1 MALDFGDHASGFR
14 HNEVIRFINNEVLMN
29 GGGPDFYVAFRSLPW
44 NEVED
49 RLRVV
54 VADPQVPQSLKRAC
68 AWSALALS
76 VRMGAR
82 QREQEARQVQ
92 RLQDQV
98 EEREAVSWAL
108 ASELQRL
115 RAEREAVVAQL
126 RFTQAALQQAL
137 NERNVLCGQQLQ
149 AERSTE
155 GAPLAQEMVF
165 GPRAEQLGTAA
176 WSLSAER
183 QRDLVAMAM
192 HGRLCFEAQMPAPRA
207 VLYVPGPLSPWVQA
221 MQSPLPVQ
229 MPFPFPFHAPFP
241 MGFPFL
247 PRIPPAVVMDAES
260 AVVPLQ
266 MPPPRVYPPGPWP
279 AVGFQEEMA
288 PLWDQRS
295 YSQGEDPKIP
305 QDTVP
310 LGDTRNINQEEGPE
324 RPQGAIPLGE
334 SWSHSQEEGSE
345 STQRLIPLGNI
356 CSHIQEEGLDRP
368 QGMVHLGDSR
378 NLSQEEGLE
387 RPQGMVPL
395 RDSWSLRQEEDTE
408 RPQGMVPLRDSWS
421 LRQEEDTERPQGMVP
436 LEASGSYSQE
446 EVPKRSQ
453 GTVPLESSRSQS
465 QKEDQERPQEA
476 VPLGGS
482 RSQSQEEGPQRPQA
496 TPQQDSWSCGGRE
509 NPKKHQ
515 PQGQKTKQPKGKKA
529 SESHQQ
535 EKSASGCSSV
545 NWVCT
550 WCKAMNFSWR
560 KSCYKCKKVCMAVQG
575 CLDPGQTH

>member
-29 GGGPDFYVAFRSLPW
+29 GGGPDFYVTFRSRPW

-54 VADPQVPQSLKRAC
+54 VADS
-68 AWSALALS
+68 
-76 VRMGAR
+76 
-82 QREQEARQVQ
+82 QVQ

-115 RAEREAVVAQL
+115 RAEREEVVAQL

-165 GPRAEQLGTAA
+165 GPRAEQL
-176 WSLSAER
+176 
-183 QRDLVAMAM
+183 
-192 HGRLCFEAQMPAPRA
+192 
-207 VLYVPGPLSPWVQA
+207 
-221 MQSPLPVQ
+221 
-229 MPFPFPFHAPFP
+229 
-241 MGFPFL
+241 
-247 PRIPPAVVMDAES
+247 
-260 AVVPLQ
+260 
-266 MPPPRVYPPGPWP
+266 
-279 AVGFQEEMA
+279 VGFQEEMA

-295 YSQGEDPKIP
+295 YSQGEDPKIT

-408 RPQGMVPLRDSWS
+408 RPQGMVPL
-421 LRQEEDTERPQGMVP
+421 
-436 LEASGSYSQE
+436 EASGSYSQE

-482 RSQSQEEGPQRPQA
+482 RSQSQEEGPQRPQAIPQPQA

>member
-1 MALDFGDHASGFR
+1 MALDFGDQASGFR
-14 HNEVIRFINNEVLMN
+14 HNEVITFINNEVLMN

-82 QREQEARQVQ
+82 QREQEARQV
-92 RLQDQV
+92 RWLQDQV

-108 ASELQRL
+108 AAELQRL
-115 RAEREAVVAQL
+115 RAEREEMVAQL

-137 NERNVLCGQQLQ
+137 NERNVFCGQQLQ
-149 AERSTE
+149 AERSAE

-165 GPRAEQLGTAA
+165 GPRADQLGTAA
-176 WSLSAER
+176 WSLNAER

-192 HGRLCFEAQMPAPRA
+192 HGRLYFEAQMPAPRA
-207 VLYVPGPLSPWVQA
+207 VLYMPGPLRPWVQA
-221 MQSPLPVQ
+221 MQPPLPVQ
-229 MPFPFPFHAPFP
+229 MPYPFPFHAPFP

-247 PRIPPAVVMDAES
+247 PRIPPAVVMNAES

-266 MPPPRVYPPGPWP
+266 MPPPWVYPPGPWP
-279 AVGFQEEMA
+279 AVGFQEMA

-295 YSQGEDPKIP
+295 YRQGEDPKIP

-310 LGDTRNINQEEGPE
+310 LGDTRNINQEEDPE

-334 SWSHSQEEGSE
+334 SWSHSQEEDSE

-356 CSHIQEEGLDRP
+356 CSLIQEEGL
-368 QGMVHLGDSR
+368 
-378 NLSQEEGLE
+378 
-387 RPQGMVPL
+387 
-395 RDSWSLRQEEDTE
+395 E

-453 GTVPLESSRSQS
+453 GTIPLESSRSQS

-476 VPLGGS
+476 VPLGGN
-482 RSQSQEEGPQRPQA
+482 RSQSQEEGPKRPQA
-496 TPQQDSWSCGGRE
+496 TPQRDSWSCGERE